1 MTGGNGRCTIFGVSP
16 RLPHPTAL
24 LPSLLAPA
32 THSPL
37 PLSVKK
43 PSYVGT
49 RVSRL
54 GWGKSVVFASR
65 SLDVSNSAL
74 QPEAFSEGGK
84 LVWPNAELLGIKP
97 AAEVKVSAKVL
108 SRGGRAGEEGV
119 RP

>member
-1 MTGGNGRCTIFGVSP
+1 MHDFRGQSKAAT
-16 RLPHPTAL
+16 PHRPPPFFTR
-24 LPSLLAPA
+24 PS
-32 THSPL
+32 L

-49 RVSRL
+49 LVSRL
-54 GWGKSVVFASR
+54 RWGKSVVFASR

-74 QPEAFSEGGK
+74 QPEALGAWQTG
-84 LVWPNAELLGIKP
+84 LAECGVVPGIKP

-108 SRGGRAGEEGV
+108 SRGGRAAEEEL